1 MVAAWFTEIGSAITQ
16 FINAMKNV
24 FTSIGEMIYVSG
36 EGGGLTFL
44 GTILAIAAGV
54 GIVYWAFSMVRRLI
68 SRRAG

>member
-1 MVAAWFTEIGSAITQ
+1 MVSSWFTEIGTTITQ

-24 FTSIGEMIYVSG
+24 FTAIGEMIYVSG
-36 EGGGLTFL
+36 ENGGLTFL

-54 GIVYWAFSMVRRLI
+54 GIVYWAFSMVRKLI

>member
-1 MVAAWFTEIGSAITQ
+1 MVAAWFTEIGTAITQ

-24 FTSIGEMIYVSG
+24 FTAIGEMIYVSG

-54 GIVYWAFSMVRRLI
+54 GIVYWAFAMVRKLI